1 MKTYTSGL
9 IIKEN
14 TKITKTRLLPIK
26 GEILCNIGDKVDF
39 NTVIGKSEIKGNL
52 FTYPFAKELG
62 INPKDINKYLL
73 CKIND
78 TVEKGQVLGEISSF
92 FNIFKNK
99 VYSPFEGVIEYINE
113 DTGNIGIRL
122 KSTILELN
130 SYIKGTIEEIIPQ
143 EGVKIS
149 TYGTY
154 MQGIFGIGSEKQ
166 GKLIVLED
174 INTSENNLKDTIVV
188 YNNKTDFD
196 FLHKLEK
203 LGVIGLITGSISDIT
218 LKEYI
223 NTDLGVAITGHEKTK
238 LTIILTEG
246 FGNIPINNK
255 TYNILKKINN
265 KFVSINGQTQI
276 RAGVIRPEIIQV
288 NSDTQQ
294 TEELNE
300 NELKIGSKVRIIS
313 EPYLC
318 QYGTVTNIFDKPIT
332 LETNATVNCVEID
345 ISKKKVVIPRTNIE
359 LILE

>member
-39 NTVIGKSEIKGNL
+39 NTIIGRSEIKGNL

-62 INPKDINKYLL
+62 INSKDIYKFLL
-73 CKIND
+73 CKKD
-78 TVEKGQVLGEISSF
+78 EKVAKNQILGETSSF

-99 VYSPFEGVIEYINE
+99 VQCPYEGIIEYINDE
-113 DTGNIGIRL
+113 TGNIGIRL
-122 KSTILELN
+122 NSTILELN
-130 SYIKGTIEEIIPQ
+130 SYINGTIEEIIPN
-143 EGVKIS
+143 EGVIIS

-154 MQGIFGIGSEKQ
+154 IQGIFGIGSEKQ
-166 GKLIVLED
+166 GKLIIIED
-174 INTSENNLKDTIVV
+174 DTNIPDLKDNIVV
-188 YNNKTDFD
+188 YNDNIDIE
-196 FLHKLEK
+196 FLHRIED
-203 LGVIGLITGSISDIT
+203 LGAIGLITGAINDT
-218 LKEYI
+218 VLKEYI
-223 NTDLGVAITGHEKTK
+223 NKDLGVAITGDEKTK

-246 FGNIPINNK
+246 YGNIPINNK

-288 NSDTQQ
+288 NNNTCEI
-294 TEELNE
+294 EETIDHDLN
-300 NELKIGSKVRIIS
+300 IGSKVRIIS

-318 QYGTVTNIFDKPIT
+318 QYGTITKIYDKPIE
-332 LETNATVNCVEID
+332 LETKAIVNCVEVD
-345 ISKKKVVIPRTNIE
+345 LSDKKVIIPRTNIE
-359 LILE
+359 LIFE